1 MPAQKD
7 NQILVRELAYALAI
21 GIVYMYYYNSFKK
34 QRKKA
39 PPHTRKKESKQVR

>member
-7 NQILVRELAYALAI
+7 NQALVRKLAYALAL

-39 PPHTRKKESKQVR
+39 PPHTRKKESKVR